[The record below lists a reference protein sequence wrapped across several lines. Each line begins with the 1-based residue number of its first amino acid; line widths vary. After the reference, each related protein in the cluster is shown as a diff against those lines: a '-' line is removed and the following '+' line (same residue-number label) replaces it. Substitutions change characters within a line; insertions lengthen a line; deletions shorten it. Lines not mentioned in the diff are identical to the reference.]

1 MFIAEIGINHN
12 GELKLAKKLIKAA
25 HKAGADVVKF
35 QKRTPRICVPESQW
49 DIMRETPWGQMTYID
64 YKERIEFGK
73 KEYDQIDRYCKQLGI
88 SWTVSVWDLLSLD
101 FALQY
106 DLPFIKVPS
115 ALLTND
121 ALLNRIRE
129 KKLRVVLSTGMSTMK
144 EIAHAVEILS
154 GCPLTLLSCNS
165 SYPTIDEEI
174 DLNVMTTLKE
184 KFNVPVGYSG
194 HETDILPTII
204 AKAMGAEVIERHIT
218 LDKTMWG
225 TDHKASLEPKELSQ
239 LIQTLNRIEKIK
251 GSSDVKVY
259 QSEEKVKNKL
269 RI

>member
-12 GELKLAKKLIKAA
+12 GDLKTAKKLIKAA

-35 QKRTPRICVPESQW
+35 QKRTPRVCVPESQW
-49 DIMRETPWGQMTYID
+49 DIMRETPWGSMTYLE

-73 KEYDQIDRYCKQLGI
+73 KEYDEIDRYCKQLGI
-88 SWTVSVWDLLSLD
+88 SWTVSVWDVLSLD

-106 DLPFIKVPS
+106 DLPFIKIPS

-121 ALLNRIRE
+121 DLLQRVRE

-144 EIAHAVEILS
+144 EIKRAVNILS
-154 GCPLTLLSCNS
+154 DCPLALLACNS
-165 SYPTIDEEI
+165 SYPSIDEET
-174 DLNVMTTLKE
+174 DLNVMTTLKNE
-184 KFNVPVGYSG
+184 FNVPVGYSG
-194 HETDILPTII
+194 HETDTLPTII
-204 AKAMGAEVIERHIT
+204 AKAMDAEIIERHIT

-225 TDHKASLEPKELSQ
+225 TDHKASLEPKELSL
-239 LIQTLNRIEKIK
+239 LIKTLNRVDKIK
-251 GSSDVKVY
+251 GSFDVKVY
-259 QSEEKVKNKL
+259 QSEEKIKNKL